1 MISSLARF
9 GGLTATYYTSVYNPS
24 SATVFG
30 VPSSNSLQNN
40 VVDFSIA
47 SRSILP
53 FGAATT
59 GTARWQGFI
68 QPSKAAQY
76 TFYVSV
82 KDATERVQVWIDNN
96 LVATYPGSGTE
107 FSATFGFGIAN
118 ALYDIDVIYYAGTGS
133 VPRGI
138 SLKWQSLGSFNTSD
152 NCVKAV
158 IPSTAL
164 WSRHDIENVD
174 IPNGDASSTKNWMF
188 VSDADTVERKLFVHP
203 AVGCASM
210 STAVGDALTIATAGR
225 PGTFTIFAK
234 DMWQNSRSIE
244 SDMVWVSTAFG
255 SGGVPTVLAAVT
267 NVFSSTVSGHTS
279 TGFTTSAAHGLAVS
293 DSIRFSVP
301 NFVTQK
307 LPPGLS
313 PNTFYYIKTV
323 GTATTFEV
331 SATKGDVAVDPGTFG
346 TTFAVET
353 NAYRVSYTINAAKQF
368 SSFAKSAN
376 YNSMNS
382 PFSLTVAPHR
392 QCGTQSTVFGSGIS
406 SAMFNS
412 VTAFTIVARDFYGN
426 RRTISNDGSGDDIYL
441 SSVVYSSVPS
451 PAPWS
456 YSSADSIASFTNSAQ
471 GTYAT
476 SGASATYI
484 VQATTISGP
493 GSGAVFQVIIGTGGL
508 AKEPVLLVGGYGYS
522 STIPSVLKLF
532 KEQYGTPA
540 TGDITITVASVAA
553 KQGLSA
559 VMVQNPVEATN
570 VADGTYS
577 GG

>member
-1 MISSLARF
+1 
-9 GGLTATYYTSVYNPS
+9 
-24 SATVFG
+24 
-30 VPSSNSLQNN
+30 
-40 VVDFSIA
+40 
-47 SRSILP
+47 
-53 FGAATT
+53 
-59 GTARWQGFI
+59 
-68 QPSKAAQY
+68 
-76 TFYVSV
+76 
-82 KDATERVQVWIDNN
+82 
-96 LVATYPGSGTE
+96 
-107 FSATFGFGIAN
+107 
-118 ALYDIDVIYYAGTGS
+118 
-133 VPRGI
+133 
-138 SLKWQSLGSFNTSD
+138 
-152 NCVKAV
+152 
-158 IPSTAL
+158 
-164 WSRHDIENVD
+164 
-174 IPNGDASSTKNWMF
+174 
-188 VSDADTVERKLFVHP
+188 
-203 AVGCASM
+203 
-210 STAVGDALTIATAGR
+210 
-225 PGTFTIFAK
+225 
-234 DMWQNSRSIE
+234 
-244 SDMVWVSTAFG
+244 MVWVSTAFG

-267 NVFSSTVSGHTS
+267 NVFSSTVSGHS
-279 TGFTTSAAHGLAVS
+279 GTGFTTSAAHGLAVS

-307 LPPGLS
+307 LPSELS

-331 SATKGDVAVDPGTFG
+331 SATKTGVAVDPGTFG

-456 YSSADSIASFTNSAQ
+456 YSSADSIASFTSSPQ
-471 GTYAT
+471 TGTYGT
-476 SGASATYI
+476 GGVSATYI

-493 GSGAVFQVIIGTGGL
+493 GSGSVFQVIIDAGGL
-508 AKEPVLLVGGYGYS
+508 VMQPTLLVGGYGYS
-522 STIPSVLKLF
+522 TASTLKLF
-532 KEQYGTPA
+532 KEQFGTPA
-540 TGDITITVASVAA
+540 MGDIAITVASVAA